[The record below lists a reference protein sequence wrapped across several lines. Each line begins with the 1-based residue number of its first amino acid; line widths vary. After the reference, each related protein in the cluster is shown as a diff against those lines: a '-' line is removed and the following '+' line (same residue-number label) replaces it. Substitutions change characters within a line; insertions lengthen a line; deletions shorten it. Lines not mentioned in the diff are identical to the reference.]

1 MMNSA
6 SALPRYRIKA
16 LDIILVLLFAS
27 LAVWL
32 YYRASVALQYHW
44 QWSKA
49 LTLIFT
55 PSADGGPPYFFQGL
69 VATLRLS
76 LWGMLFASVI
86 GLLLALAQASH
97 YLLVRQL
104 ANAYIQ
110 LIRNIP
116 PLVFV
121 FIFYFFIAN
130 QLVPM
135 LGLQGLLREHNGN
148 INDLQAMLFGPAMLW
163 ENLLSGVLC
172 VGMIAAAYIAE
183 VLRAGVVTIAK
194 GQWEAGQ
201 TLGLSRWS
209 QLRYI
214 IAPQVITAVTP
225 ALAGQFISLVK
236 DSSIIA
242 LISIQELTF
251 VGTEI
256 ANSSGM
262 IFEIWLCVGI
272 CYLLL
277 CLLLSLA
284 FRYLENA
291 SQRHLQR

>member
-55 PSADGGPPYFFQGL
+55 PSADGGLPYFFQGL

-242 LISIQELTF
+242 LI
-251 VGTEI
+251 
-256 ANSSGM
+256 
-262 IFEIWLCVGI
+262 
-272 CYLLL
+272 
-277 CLLLSLA
+277 
-284 FRYLENA
+284 
-291 SQRHLQR
+291 